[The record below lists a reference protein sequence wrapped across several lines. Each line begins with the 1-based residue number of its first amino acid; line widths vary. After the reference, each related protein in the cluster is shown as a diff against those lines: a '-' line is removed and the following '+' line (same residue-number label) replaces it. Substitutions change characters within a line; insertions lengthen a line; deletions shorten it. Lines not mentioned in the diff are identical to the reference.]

1 MLLELKNV
9 FLNEGEQLTLS
20 EKLDLSSEDFYGIH
34 PFSSP
39 VEVKVFAKNQ
49 AGAIILQA
57 EVAFDFSHP
66 CDRCAEEFTK
76 RYTYSF
82 EHKLVTSLHDDSSEE
97 YILVEDYQL
106 DLDELLRTDILLEL
120 PTKFLCRPDCK
131 GICPQCGI
139 NRNQHTCSCVM
150 HQVDPRLEVL
160 KQLID

>member
-9 FLNEGEQLTLS
+9 FLNEGEELALS
-20 EKLDLSSEDFYGIH
+20 YQMDLSSEDFYGIK

-39 VEVKVFAKNQ
+39 VEVQVTAKNQ
-49 AGAIILQA
+49 AGAVSLQA
-57 EVAFDFSHP
+57 EVAFDFSYP

-76 RYTYSF
+76 RYQYSF
-82 EHKLVTSLHDDSSEE
+82 GHMLVTSLYDDSSEE

-106 DLDELLRTDILLEL
+106 DLDELLRADILLEL

-131 GICPQCGI
+131 GICPQCGV
-139 NRNQHTCSCVM
+139 NRNRHTCNCVM